1 MKPHIKQ
8 HFQQV
13 DSILFAHIER
23 LGDFEL
29 NPEPVDRYFYW
40 LARSIAYQQLAG
52 AAARTIW
59 GRFEQLLPPGD
70 FSPQAVVA
78 LSHDAMRSAG
88 LSNAKASYIR
98 NIAQAVLDGSLKF
111 SEFETMSEEEII
123 ANLTTVKGIGRWTA
137 EMFLMFTL
145 GRPDVFSEGDY
156 GLRKGI
162 QKVYGYKRE
171 PSLKTIRRIVKKWS
185 PFKTYA
191 SMVLWEVLDTPEKAD

>member
-8 HFQQV
+8 HFQRV
-13 DSILFAHIER
+13 DPILSAHIER
-23 LGDFEL
+23 LGSFEL
-29 NPEPVDRYFYW
+29 TPEPVDRYFYR

-59 GRFEQLLPPGD
+59 GRFESLLPPGE

-88 LSNAKASYIR
+88 LSNAKANYIR
-98 NIAQAVLDGSLKF
+98 NIAQAVLDENLNFDRFDK
-111 SEFETMSEEEII
+111 MSEEEII
-123 ANLTTVKGIGRWTA
+123 ASLTTIKGVGRWTA

-162 QKVYGYKRE
+162 QKIYGFKRE

-185 PFKTYA
+185 PFKTYG
-191 SMVLWEVLDTPEKAD
+191 SMVLWEVLDSPEKLD